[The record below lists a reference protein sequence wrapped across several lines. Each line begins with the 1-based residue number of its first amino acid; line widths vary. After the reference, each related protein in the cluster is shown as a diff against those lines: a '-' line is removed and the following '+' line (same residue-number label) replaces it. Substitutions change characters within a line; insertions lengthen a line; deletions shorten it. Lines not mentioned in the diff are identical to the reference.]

1 MDGMLSQ
8 EEINA
13 LLAGANADGL
23 ADANTDGEE
32 TLTDEQKDAIGEISN
47 ISMGTA
53 ATTLS
58 TLLNQTVNITTPK
71 VTYMNWQELADSYDK
86 PCVFLQ
92 ISYTS
97 GLDGNNVLV
106 LKERDVKI
114 ITDLMMGGPGNVS
127 DEPIGELHLSAI
139 GEAMNQMMG
148 SAATSMSS
156 MLGKKIDI
164 SPPIAN
170 LVDLND
176 NNKKDIPEFLQKRF
190 VKVSFRMTIGTL
202 IDSEIMQLYPFD
214 FARHL
219 YETFMHDA
227 VSGMTTSTKEAQ
239 PEQQASEPAPQPQ
252 PVQQP
257 APQPQPVQQPAPQP
271 QPVQQPAPQPQPVQQ
286 PAPQPQPVQQ
296 PTPQPQQMAGAVPPQ
311 GYAMPPQGYAMP
323 PQGYAMP
330 PQGYAMPSQNYE
342 NVNVQPASFQPF
354 TGGNALPGHENID
367 LIMDVPLE
375 VTVELGRTTKS
386 IKEILEFAP
395 GTIVELNK
403 IAGEPIDV
411 LVNGKYVAKGE
422 VVVIEESFGVKITE
436 IVK

>member
-23 ADANTDGEE
+23 ANANTDGEE

-97 GLDGNNVLV
+97 GLEGNNVLV

-164 SPPIAN
+164 SPPVAN

-176 NNKKDIPEFLQKRF
+176 SNKKDIPEFLEKRF

-219 YETFMHDA
+219 CETFMHDA
-227 VSGMTTSTKEAQ
+227 VSGMATTTKETQ
-239 PEQQASEPAPQPQ
+239 PEQQASE
-252 PVQQP
+252 
-257 APQPQPVQQPAPQP
+257 
-271 QPVQQPAPQPQPVQQ
+271 

-296 PTPQPQQMAGAVPPQ
+296 PTPQPQQMAGAV
-311 GYAMPPQGYAMP
+311 PPQGYAMP

>member
-13 LLAGANADGL
+13 LLAGANVDGL

-286 PAPQPQPVQQ
+286 P
-296 PTPQPQQMAGAVPPQ
+296 TPQPQQMAGAV
-311 GYAMPPQGYAMP
+311 PPQGYAMP

>member
-13 LLAGANADGL
+13 LLAGANVDGL

-53 ATTLS
+53 ATTFS

-97 GLDGNNVLV
+97 GLEGNNVLV

-164 SPPIAN
+164 SPPVAN

-176 NNKKDIPEFLQKRF
+176 SNKKDIPEFLEKRF

-227 VSGMTTSTKEAQ
+227 VSGTTTSTKEAQ

-257 APQPQPVQQPAPQP
+257 APQPQPVQQP
-271 QPVQQPAPQPQPVQQ
+271 
-286 PAPQPQPVQQ
+286 
-296 PTPQPQQMAGAVPPQ
+296 TPQPQQMAGAV
-311 GYAMPPQGYAMP
+311 P

>member
-13 LLAGANADGL
+13 LLAGANVDGL

-92 ISYTS
+92 ISYTA
-97 GLDGNNVLV
+97 GLEGNNVLV

-164 SPPIAN
+164 SPPVAN

-176 NNKKDIPEFLQKRF
+176 SNKKDIPEFLEKRF

-257 APQPQPVQQPAPQP
+257 TPQPQPVQQPAPQP
-271 QPVQQPAPQPQPVQQ
+271 Q
-286 PAPQPQPVQQ
+286 
-296 PTPQPQQMAGAVPPQ
+296 QMAGAV
-311 GYAMPPQGYAMP
+311 P

-354 TGGNALPGHENID
+354 TGGNVLPGHENID

>member
-97 GLDGNNVLV
+97 GLDGSNVLV

-127 DEPIGELHLSAI
+127 NEPIGELHLSAI

-257 APQPQPVQQPAPQP
+257 APQPQPVQQP
-271 QPVQQPAPQPQPVQQ
+271 
-286 PAPQPQPVQQ
+286 
-296 PTPQPQQMAGAVPPQ
+296 TPQPQQMAGAV
-311 GYAMPPQGYAMP
+311 PPQGYAMP

>member
-257 APQPQPVQQPAPQP
+257 APQPQPGPQPAPQP
-271 QPVQQPAPQPQPVQQ
+271 QPVQQPS
-286 PAPQPQPVQQ
+286 PQPQPVQQ